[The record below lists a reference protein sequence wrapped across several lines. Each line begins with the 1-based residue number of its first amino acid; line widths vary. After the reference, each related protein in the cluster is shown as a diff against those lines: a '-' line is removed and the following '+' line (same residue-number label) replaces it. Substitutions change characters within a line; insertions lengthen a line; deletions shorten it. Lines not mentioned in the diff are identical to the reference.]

1 MNFAVKSHS
10 RASEL
15 AQQMAPAA
23 KPDDLRSVLGIPM
36 IEEELTPASCPL
48 SLCSHC
54 ATVYLCIHMQNKYIL
69 EM

>member
-10 RASEL
+10 RASEV

-48 SLCSHC
+48 SL
-54 ATVYLCIHMQNKYIL
+54 
-69 EM
+69 